1 MKGPIKR
8 IFLLRLIIR
17 DNMQNII
24 NIYSEEKLDQILK
37 NRSMLSSLYRNS
49 INARQ
54 TVSMDAEP
62 RNITKAIEK
71 YMKKLIMSSN
81 MQNDERLEN
90 YKSVLLS
97 SIKQN
102 PPYIYESEF
111 LDLPKERLLGIMS
124 EETYNQFSSYRRK
137 VKKHCTNIYNRIMQ
151 KKEVTLEER
160 HTLLDFLYSNIG
172 TKNQEIYRMQETMIK
187 NIMNEEREY
196 DYSDANFLVSFIVK
210 EEAKE
215 YGYEILSNVVILPE
229 EDKTVRGLANGYK
242 IRINVEYALT
252 SLNSKDKKDLAN
264 LVHTICH
271 EVAHTK
277 QYNDIIAGIC
287 NKNTLD
293 VLTDK
298 IFRQELSQEEFQYYK
313 SNYYFESGEKD
324 AEKVGFS
331 HANKYID
338 KYLEDPIKKEKISN
352 YLYNRKDR
360 EIYVDMISMR
370 KDNTGKK
377 WGADKFK
384 IEKMGSILK
393 RNNTYLKKYPIYR
406 NIYNDN
412 GELKTFEE
420 RLLLY
425 SDFKKQNNEDSNNL
439 FLSSFNYSVDNNDLM
454 KIDFSNMS
462 KKDLFK
468 IMHSLFELYN
478 TYSRMAHNALESIRQ
493 NDNFLNRENDIR
505 NSNQYRDKKI
515 SIMAS
520 RYGKLERILDVF
532 HDKLGEEYKT
542 IEKYRHDEFLYNRD
556 KNYARQKFEEIKKE
570 REVEKIKREKAKE
583 EIDKMLE
590 EASGYST
597 GVSEESLKNKSN
609 PK

>member
-1 MKGPIKR
+1 
-8 IFLLRLIIR
+8 
-17 DNMQNII
+17 
-24 NIYSEEKLDQILK
+24 
-37 NRSMLSSLYRNS
+37 
-49 INARQ
+49 
-54 TVSMDAEP
+54 
-62 RNITKAIEK
+62 
-71 YMKKLIMSSN
+71 
-81 MQNDERLEN
+81 
-90 YKSVLLS
+90 
-97 SIKQN
+97 
-102 PPYIYESEF
+102 
-111 LDLPKERLLGIMS
+111 
-124 EETYNQFSSYRRK
+124 
-137 VKKHCTNIYNRIMQ
+137 
-151 KKEVTLEER
+151 
-160 HTLLDFLYSNIG
+160 
-172 TKNQEIYRMQETMIK
+172 
-187 NIMNEEREY
+187 
-196 DYSDANFLVSFIVK
+196 
-210 EEAKE
+210 
-215 YGYEILSNVVILPE
+215 
-229 EDKTVRGLANGYK
+229 
-242 IRINVEYALT
+242 
-252 SLNSKDKKDLAN
+252 
-264 LVHTICH
+264 
-271 EVAHTK
+271 
-277 QYNDIIAGIC
+277 
-287 NKNTLD
+287 
-293 VLTDK
+293 
-298 IFRQELSQEEFQYYK
+298 
-313 SNYYFESGEKD
+313 
-324 AEKVGFS
+324 
-331 HANKYID
+331 
-338 KYLEDPIKKEKISN
+338 
-352 YLYNRKDR
+352 
-360 EIYVDMISMR
+360 MR
-370 KDNTGKK
+370 KDNIGKK

-384 IEKMGSILK
+384 IEKMESILK

-493 NDNFLNRENDIR
+493 NDNFLNGENDIR

-542 IEKYRHDEFLYNRD
+542 IEEYRHDEFLYNRD

-570 REVEKIKREKAKE
+570 REVEKIKREKTKE
-583 EIDKMLE
+583 ELDKMLE